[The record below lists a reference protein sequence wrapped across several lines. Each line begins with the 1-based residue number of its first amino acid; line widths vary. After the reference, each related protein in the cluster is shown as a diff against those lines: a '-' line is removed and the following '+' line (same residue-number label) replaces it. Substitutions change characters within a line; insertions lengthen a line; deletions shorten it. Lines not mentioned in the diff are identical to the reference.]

1 MVSRARF
8 RRRRQQRGAAVF
20 VVVLAI
26 TLLTAIGVFAVHTA
40 LMVDQASGYVRL
52 ARQTQYLAEYGTLT
66 SATELGT
73 LAGKTYSDLIYQGT
87 SRCRANGELAAGTP
101 CYKFDRAFLNQR
113 TTAFGNQTI
122 LSAATPGSG
131 VPGSLG
137 LNANLVGDFTVELT
151 DPGPVGQPVAGAQAG
166 AGTFIKV
173 TSTSTAQ
180 IRSNAV
186 ACTNAVTTTLGQQS
200 LRAHLL
206 IGPIL
211 R

>member
-1 MVSRARF
+1 MVKRS
-8 RRRRQQRGAAVF
+8 RRRQQRGAAVF
-20 VVVLAI
+20 VVVLAV

-40 LMVDQASGYVRL
+40 LMVDQAAGYVRL
-52 ARQTQYLAEYGTLT
+52 ARQTQFLAEYGTLT

-73 LAGKTYSDLIYQGT
+73 LAGKTYSDLIHQGS
-87 SRCRANGELAAGTP
+87 SRCRANAPLAAGTP
-101 CYKFDRAFLNQR
+101 CYKFDKAFLNRR

-131 VPGSLG
+131 IPGSFG
-137 LNANLVGDFTVELT
+137 LNDKLVGDFIVELT
-151 DPGPVGQPVAGAQAG
+151 DPGPVGQPVAGAQV
-166 AGTFIKV
+166 GTGSYIKV

-180 IRSNAV
+180 IRSNNV

-211 R
+211 K

>member
-1 MVSRARF
+1 MVKRV
-8 RRRRQQRGAAVF
+8 RRRRQERGAAVF

-66 SATELGT
+66 TATELGT
-73 LAGKTYSDLIYQGT
+73 LAGKTYSDLIYQGN
-87 SRCRANGELAAGTP
+87 SRCRANGALAAGTP
-101 CYKFDRAFLNQR
+101 CYKFDKAFLNRR

-122 LSAATPGSG
+122 LSEASPDTG

-137 LNANLVGDFTVELT
+137 LNADIVGDFTVELT

-180 IRSNAV
+180 IRSDDA